1 MPSWILVII
10 VVMFVLSPLAN
21 GVAKAIEKRSDRGR
35 LEPDEEGARRIGELE
50 EQVQFLSDQMH
61 ELAEKQDFLTR
72 LLEASPSTPA
82 AAEPED
88 RIG

>member
-1 MPSWILVII
+1 MPTWILIVI

-21 GVAKAIEKRSDRGR
+21 GIAKAIETRSANRQ
-35 LEPDEEGARRIGELE
+35 LEPDEDGARRIGTLE
-50 EQVQFLSDQMH
+50 EQVQFLSDQLH

-72 LLEASPSTPA
+72 LLEASPSEPIT
-82 AAEPED
+82 AEPED

>member
-1 MPSWILVII
+1 MPTWILIII

-21 GVAKAIEKRSDRGR
+21 SIAKAIETRSAHRALG
-35 LEPDEEGARRIGELE
+35 PDEEGARRIGTLE
-50 EQVQFLSDQMH
+50 ERIELLSDQLH

-72 LLEASPSTPA
+72 LLEASPSEPV

-88 RIG
+88 RTG